1 MNLHYAFETGLYFLS
16 CLLRIDFANF
26 LYTDNTSANELIT
39 KHYVFN
45 SYYLSAI
52 AWLIVICTIITS
64 TFTIIILRKQRK
76 TQKMLRE
83 LNEKLD
89 KIQPPSDPGELNTED
104 TESAE

>member
-1 MNLHYAFETGLYFLS
+1 MNLYYAFETGLYFLS

-64 TFTIIILRKQRK
+64 TFAIIILRKQRK

-89 KIQPPSDPGELNTED
+89 KLTPADQTEKENTED
-104 TESAE
+104 TESAG